1 MRLRGFWG
9 KLCWSK
15 KNVIIILITNI
26 WREKMQ
32 QTIQLDIS
40 SDIFDKVMF
49 FLENLPKDKVKLQIA
64 DNLSALSKKV
74 GENFVVLSLEDYQQ
88 EQETLYVL
96 NNNSLMGQIEKSLL
110 TYQKKEGY
118 KPTLNELNLDGDD

>member
-1 MRLRGFWG
+1 
-9 KLCWSK
+9 
-15 KNVIIILITNI
+15 
-26 WREKMQ
+26 MQ

-64 DNLSALSKKV
+64 DNISAISKKV

-96 NNNSLMGQIEKSLL
+96 NSNSLMGQLENSFL